1 MRRKKIAVFANS
13 SEIYLNLLIDGIKA
27 CADKN
32 KADLFLFLANA
43 YGNGRYEND
52 YGEYNIFN
60 LARKEDFDGALIFSN
75 LIYIDDVREQ
85 LKACILNRGIEN
97 VTFLDAMG
105 NMDYIGSDN
114 YNGMRELAEHLVNV
128 HGIKSA
134 VFLGGPKENLESR
147 KRLNAVRD
155 VLNEH
160 GYTLPESSI
169 FYGDW
174 HYFMASRLAQ
184 KIIDGFHPLPD
195 AIICANDASALAVC
209 AKLNENGYKVPD
221 DVIVTGF
228 DHVPLAQSYYP
239 SITSVERGWVQ
250 MGTMCCQRLID
261 KIDGRPVPAKAY
273 CPSHLA
279 VEESCGCPTLDRQDR
294 IRRDFSNAAVNRQS
308 GTRQFEWELS
318 DIEAVLNEAAD
329 MDDLPDAA
337 GKYYATHHQMVGSD
351 LAIVLDKSFRES
363 VKTEDNIL
371 QTVGYRDDMEVLLY
385 ARDGKSA
392 EYSDFTHLYPDY
404 ENEGG
409 ENHCYLFLPMHHS
422 SFTFG
427 YLVLKDNLKALKSGM
442 LNNAV
447 SRFNEEMDRFRRDK
461 KIEEMNRQLIDLYTR
476 DPLTGLYN
484 RYGFGQIA
492 ARMMQKNRREGKNTV
507 LFFSDINR
515 MKMIND
521 QFGHLQGDLAIRTVA
536 DVIRNTVPPDW
547 PVCRFGGDEI
557 IILGTCEGEQGAAD
571 EVALITEKLAEKT
584 VRMSLPYSLT
594 TSFGYCVITP
604 DTKGTT
610 ESFISEADAR
620 MYENK
625 QKCHDGE
632 TGSGRTGIIE

>member
-1 MRRKKIAVFANS
+1 MHRKKIAVFANS
-13 SEIYLNLLIDGIKA
+13 SEIYLNLLLDGIKT
-27 CADKN
+27 CADEN

-60 LARKEDFDGALIFSN
+60 LARKETLDGALIFSN
-75 LIYIDDVREQ
+75 LIYIEDVRKQ
-85 LKACILNRGIEN
+85 LQDCILNRGIEN
-97 VTFLDAMG
+97 VTFLDAAD

-128 HGIKSA
+128 HGVKSA
-134 VFLGGPKENLESR
+134 VFLGGPKENLESS

-160 GYTLPESSI
+160 GHALPDSSI
-169 FYGDW
+169 FFGDW
-174 HYFMASRLAQ
+174 HYYMARQQAQ
-184 KIIDGFHPLPD
+184 KIIDRFHPLPD

-209 AKLNENGYKVPD
+209 AELNSSGYKVPD

-250 MGTMCCQRLID
+250 MGEMCCQRLID
-261 KIDGRPVPAKAY
+261 KIDGRPVPDKAY

-279 VEESCGCPTLDRQDR
+279 VEESCGCPTVDRQDR

-318 DIEAVLNEAAD
+318 DIETVLNEASD

-337 GKYYATHHQMVGSD
+337 RKYYATHHQLVGED
-351 LAIVLDKSFRES
+351 LAIVLDKGFRES
-363 VKTEDNIL
+363 VRTEDNIL
-371 QTVGYRDDMEVLLY
+371 QNMGYQDDMEVLLY

-392 EYSDFTHLYPDY
+392 EYSDFSHLYPDY
-404 ENEGG
+404 ENESD
-409 ENHCYLFLPMHHS
+409 ENHSYLFLPLHHS
-422 SFTFG
+422 NCIFG
-427 YLVLKDNLKALKSGM
+427 YLVLKDNLKAQKSGM
-442 LNNAV
+442 LNSAV

-484 RYGFGQIA
+484 RYGFDQIA
-492 ARMMQKNRREGKNTV
+492 ARMMQKNRREGKTSV
-507 LFFSDINR
+507 LYFSDINR

-536 DVIRNTVPPDW
+536 DVIRETVSPEW

-557 IILGTCEGEQGAAD
+557 IILGTCEGKEEAAD
-571 EVALITEKLAEKT
+571 EVALIAEKLAEKT

-594 TSFGYCVITP
+594 TSFGYCIITP
-604 DTKGTT
+604 DTRGTT
-610 ESFISEADAR
+610 DSFISEADAR

-632 TGSGRTGIIE
+632 TGSGRMGTIG